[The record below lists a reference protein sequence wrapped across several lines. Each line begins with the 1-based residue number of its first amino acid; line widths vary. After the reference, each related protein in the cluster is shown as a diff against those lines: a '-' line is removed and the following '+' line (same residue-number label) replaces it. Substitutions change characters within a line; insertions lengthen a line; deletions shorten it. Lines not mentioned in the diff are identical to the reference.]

1 MFFVLNL
8 NFLNRNLK
16 LIIILVLFF
25 ANLIIRFWG
34 IDYSDISHDEPF
46 SIFHAQN
53 DVKEIITNLKS
64 YNNPPFYEI
73 ILHFWINVFGISSY
87 SVRALSVLLMAFV
100 SVLIFIVGSKYVNFR
115 VGLASS
121 VLFTFSSISYYYS
134 HDARAYALFLFLTL
148 CSTYLF
154 FEQLKSY
161 RIKQLILLILINTL
175 LLYTHY
181 FGFII
186 IGIQIGFMLCF
197 NYRAYFVISYLAT
210 LLLYIPQF
218 TVMYERLIDSAKHG
232 TWLQKP
238 EGIESIYNMIWSY
251 TNAPVV
257 AVISIVLIVIF
268 MIQIK
273 NLVVIPSQNKLFLI
287 YTLVVF
293 AIAFIGMFF
302 LSYKLP
308 MYLDRYLIFALP
320 FLYYIL
326 SITVD
331 SFFFKKTYKYLSSL
345 ILVTLFLVTVNI
357 FSDKKRDITAVV
369 NHIKSLKTPE
379 TMLVICPKDFAPTFA
394 YHYNLRDFKNSK
406 GIDPLSRLCEN
417 FSKQNI
423 VFVNHYSEISNI
435 EEDKFNKV
443 LYLDAEAN
451 FAMPDN
457 KVSDYLV
464 SRKKL
469 VTTRKFKESFVVS
482 EFE

>member
-1 MFFVLNL
+1 LKFNL
-8 NFLNRNLK
+8 LKYRDLK
-16 LIIILVLFF
+16 LKIILLLFF
-25 ANLIIRFWG
+25 INLILRFWG
-34 IDYSDISHDEPF
+34 IEHSDISHDEPF
-46 SIFHAQN
+46 SIFHSQN

-64 YNNPPFYEI
+64 YNNPPLYEI

-87 SVRALSVLLMAFV
+87 SVRALSVLLMSIVA
-100 SVLIFIVGSKYVNFR
+100 VLIFIFGSKNVNLR
-115 VGLASS
+115 VGLTSAF
-121 VLFTFSSISYYYS
+121 LFTFSSISYYYS
-134 HDARAYALFLFLTL
+134 HDARAYALFLFLSL
-148 CSTYLF
+148 LSTYLF

-161 RIKQLILLILINTL
+161 RLKYLILLSLINAA

-181 FGFII
+181 FGFIF
-186 IGIQIGFMLCF
+186 IGIQIGLMLCF
-197 NYRAYFVISYLAT
+197 NYRAYFVISYIAT

-218 TVMYERLIDSAKHG
+218 TVMYERLVDSAKRG
-232 TWLQKP
+232 TWLEKP

-273 NLVVIPSQNKLFLI
+273 NLVIIYSENKLFLI
-287 YTLVVF
+287 YTIVVF

-331 SFFFKKTYKYLSSL
+331 SFFFKKTIKYLSSL

-379 TMLVICPKDFAPTFA
+379 ILLIICPKDFAPTFA

-406 GIDPLSRLCEN
+406 GIDPLSRLCKN
-417 FSKQNI
+417 FSNQNI
-423 VFVNHYSEISNI
+423 VFVNHYSEISHI
-435 EEDKFNKV
+435 EENKFNKV

-451 FAMPDN
+451 FAMPEN
-457 KVSDYLV
+457 KVSDYLL
-464 SRKKL
+464 SQKRILNQKK
-469 VTTRKFKESFVVS
+469 FQQSFVVS
-482 EFE
+482 QFE